1 MTTDP
6 LPIGISA
13 GEPAGIGP
21 DLCLQLAHQFSD
33 APLVVAADAAL
44 MRTRAHLLGLP
55 YPFLDIAHWEDHLPP
70 PRRPLLWHH
79 PLAVLATAG
88 RLDPRNSRAV
98 LNALDS
104 LTDACQAGHLAALVT
119 APLQKSVI
127 VEAGIPFTGHT
138 EYLAARLGVPH
149 VVMMLVGGGLR
160 VALATTH
167 LPLSQVPAAIT
178 QDVLSETLTLLHH
191 ELKCRFGCPSPCI
204 LVAGL
209 NPHAGENGHLGQ
221 EEITTISPA
230 IARARAV
237 GIDARGPFPAD
248 TLFLPERLEGSDAVL
263 VMYHDQGL
271 PVLKRASFG
280 SGVNI
285 TLGLPILRTSVDHG
299 TALDRAGTGNLD
311 PGSLQAA
318 LALAQSLVH
327 RALSP

>member
-79 PLAVLATAG
+79 PLAVPATAG